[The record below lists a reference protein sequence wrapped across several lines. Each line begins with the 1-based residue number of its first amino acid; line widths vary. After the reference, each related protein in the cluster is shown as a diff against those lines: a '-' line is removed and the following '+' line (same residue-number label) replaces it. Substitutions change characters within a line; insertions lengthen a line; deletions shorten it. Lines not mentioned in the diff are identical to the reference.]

1 MQSVQKCSLTV
12 LLMKE
17 GNVGAG
23 GADGA
28 SGGDGGVH
36 GILTV
41 VELIRCHSCSV
52 GWTNHVVR
60 KTTPRSI
67 QVHQLD
73 DRLSLQSRI
82 DFPVGSSGRDPQHG
96 ISPRRASECRC
107 SKNEKA

>member
-36 GILTV
+36 
-41 VELIRCHSCSV
+41 
-52 GWTNHVVR
+52 VR

>member
-36 GILTV
+36 VYCNFGIAS
-41 VELIRCHSCSV
+41 SCSV